1 MSMSMSTCL
10 DLACK
15 RLIKNSS
22 RVYESKGEM
31 SYTDAMFKVVPRMND
46 VIELLINNIPE
57 DKLGAIYDDI
67 EYLSCRPLWTE
78 LTQEDIWGR
87 ENDWIDI
94 LEELEKEGKDNE

>member
-1 MSMSMSTCL
+1 MSMSMSSCL
-10 DLACK
+10 NQACK

-46 VIELLINNIPE
+46 VIELLINNIPK
-57 DKLGAIYDDI
+57 DKLGDIYDDI
-67 EYLSCRPLWTE
+67 EYLSCRPLWSE
-78 LTQEDIWGR
+78 LTQEDIWGK

-94 LEELEKEGKDNE
+94 LEELEESNE

>member
-1 MSMSMSTCL
+1 MSMSMSSCL
-10 DLACK
+10 NQACK

-22 RVYESKGEM
+22 GVYESKGEM

-57 DKLGAIYDDI
+57 DKLGDIYDDI
-67 EYLSCRPLWTE
+67 EYLSCRPLWSE
-78 LTQEDIWGR
+78 LTQEDIWGK

-94 LEELEKEGKDNE
+94 LEELEESNE